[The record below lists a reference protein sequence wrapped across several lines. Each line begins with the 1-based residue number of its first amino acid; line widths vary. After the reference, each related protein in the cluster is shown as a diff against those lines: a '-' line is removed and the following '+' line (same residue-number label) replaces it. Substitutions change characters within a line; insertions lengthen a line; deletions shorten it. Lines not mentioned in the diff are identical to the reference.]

1 MGMLDDAKRLGQK
14 AKDLVARNDEKVK
27 QAIDKAAAVA
37 DRRTAGKYR
46 DKIAGASAKA
56 KDAVDKL
63 PEPADDPGDKPT
75 EPEADAGHP

>member
-63 PEPADDPGDKPT
+63 PEPADGPGDKPT
-75 EPEADAGHP
+75 GPEADAGHP